1 MDRLTHNICSSVL
14 LEASSCQPHGVR
26 ARPIPWCLEIVPS
39 NRQLTQTRSI
49 YHHVYVT
56 RSANVRRRGYRSH
69 EPDPVQMFARDVPT
83 LCCGRPSRIECQ
95 DDPHHRR
102 RTAPARCIHHADN
115 EAETCTTY
123 LEHHILVSTSE
134 QRNTHTGPLFPQSF
148 STNDMALCATPPEHE
163 TAQSTRIPQASV
175 RNNIEAMSPNA
186 GPLPSPACADDANNK
201 WDNMSA
207 ADAPHPS

>member
-1 MDRLTHNICSSVL
+1 ML
-14 LEASSCQPHGVR
+14 LECITTVPCSMRNHSSCTLKDNTLLSFSTHTGEGLQPPL
-26 ARPIPWCLEIVPS
+26 AQQIVPS
-39 NRQLTQTRSI
+39 FSQ
-49 YHHVYVT
+49 
-56 RSANVRRRGYRSH
+56 
-69 EPDPVQMFARDVPT
+69 
-83 LCCGRPSRIECQ
+83 LCCGRPSRIDSQ

-123 LEHHILVSTSE
+123 RYSEHHILVSTSE
-134 QRNTHTGPLFPQSF
+134 QQNAHTGPLFPQSF

-163 TAQSTRIPQASV
+163 TAQSTRIPQVSV

-201 WDNMSA
+201 WDNISA